1 MTAHIKLLYAAT
13 RIQQSLVNI
22 GFNYLIAFARNGEDL
37 Q

>member
-13 RIQQSLVNI
+13 RIRQALVDI
-22 GFNYLIAFARNGEDL
+22 WLNYLIAFARNGEDL